1 MGAGSDSNG
10 STGVRLDRWLWA
22 ARMFKTRGQATKACA
37 AGHVKIDGRSSKAAK
52 IVTVGVTIDVLTPGG
67 PKILEVLA
75 LGERR
80 GPYSEAKLLYEDH
93 TPPPPEKTKSLE
105 VAHDRPRGEGR
116 PSKRDRR
123 RLDRLMNK

>member
-1 MGAGSDSNG
+1 
-10 STGVRLDRWLWA
+10 
-22 ARMFKTRGQATKACA
+22 MFKTRGQASKACA
-37 AGHVKIDGRSSKAAK
+37 AGHVKIDGRSSKASK
-52 IVTVGVTIDVLTPGG
+52 LVSVGVTIDVVTPGG

-80 GPYSEAKLLYEDH
+80 GPFSEAKLLYEDH
-93 TPPPPEKTKSLE
+93 TPPPPEKSKRLE

-123 RLDRLMNK
+123 LLDKLMNK